1 MKLTPRKLEVLGYRM
16 VKISWSQLQ
25 PFFYDITVRQ
35 TDGRAIAYNAISIY
49 VVARWKWQ
57 QLANTRWKSV
67 GRFDGVAGDD
77 KAMDS
82 DDRPPTT
89 STTRTTRTLL
99 PEVVELS
106 SAVDSE
112 LNLDS
117 DGDDWLENLL
127 KYDDETSLD
136 DTSWPLHRDVCP
148 Q

>member
-1 MKLTPRKLEVLGYRM
+1 
-16 VKISWSQLQ
+16 
-25 PFFYDITVRQ
+25 
-35 TDGRAIAYNAISIY
+35 
-49 VVARWKWQ
+49 
-57 QLANTRWKSV
+57 V

-136 DTSWPLHRDVCP
+136 DTS
-148 Q
+148 